1 MNWFIQALKRIFT
14 YRGRARR
21 AEFGWF
27 NLIAFLINLA
37 LTFTPLILFGMGG
50 SLLESVYQSEV
61 VGTVSGGGIIIFTVA
76 SYLFSIVT
84 TLVQFSLTCRRLHDL
99 GYSGWWQ
106 LAVYLGLPI
115 IVFTPTFFDADVGV
129 VGLISILAVL
139 CYLIFFLVL
148 FFKDGQR
155 FTNKY
160 GEDPKAVVVENPV
173 SEQDNSVQGKLVT
186 FGESERE

>member
-37 LTFTPLILFGMGG
+37 LTLIPAVLFGLGG
-50 SLLESVYQSEV
+50 SLLEDVYQSEA
-61 VGTVSGGGIIIFTVA
+61 VGSVSDGGIWLFTAA
-76 SYLFSIVT
+76 SYLFSLIT

-115 IVFTPTFFDADVGV
+115 IVFITALLNMSEEV
-129 VGLISILAVL
+129 VGGIAILAGII
-139 CYLIFFLVL
+139 YLVFFCVL

-155 FTNKY
+155 FSNQY
-160 GEDPKAVVVENPV
+160 GEDPKASSINDLMNEITKNF
-173 SEQDNSVQGKLVT
+173 T
-186 FGESERE
+186 FGQSDKK